1 MDISHV
7 GSLPRGRALADL
19 LIARE
24 KGEPVNGLEL
34 EGAIAARVREMVVRQ
49 VRAGITIVN
58 DGEQSRAGFQ
68 TYIVE
73 RMSGFGGE
81 STRRAPLD
89 YVEFPSFAALMAE
102 RMRKVAK
109 IRNAPMAV
117 APVAYVSTAAVAAEC
132 ARLSAALKEAGEEAG
147 QPGLAG
153 FMTAP
158 SPGIV
163 ATTLQ
168 NRHYDSDD
176 AYLDALADGL
186 RQEYAAILQ
195 AGLVLQ
201 VDAPDLAMERC
212 IKYQDLS
219 DAEFLERAERHVA
232 ALNRAVAGLDRS
244 RIRLHCCWGNW
255 DGPHMHD
262 MALASLLPVLY
273 RAEVGQLSIP
283 FANPR
288 HQHEYR
294 AFKAHP
300 FPSDRVL
307 LPGVVDTTCNYVEH
321 PQLIADR
328 IAQAVAVTGDA
339 ARVIPSTDCGFGTFA
354 GFDFVAEEV
363 VWAKLAMMREG
374 VALWESRRAGQ
385 R

>member
-1 MDISHV
+1 MDVTHV
-7 GSLPRGRALADL
+7 GSLPRGNALADL

-24 KGEPVNGLEL
+24 KGEAVDAAALDA
-34 EGAIAARVREMVVRQ
+34 AIAARVAEMVARQ
-49 VRAGITIVN
+49 VAAGITIAN

-81 STRRAPLD
+81 STRRAPMD
-89 YVEFPSFAALMAE
+89 YTEFPTFAALMAQ
-102 RMRKVAK
+102 RMRNVAK
-109 IRNAPMAV
+109 IRNAPVAK
-117 APVAYVSTAAVAAEC
+117 APVAYTSTAAVEAEC
-132 ARLSAALKEAGEEAG
+132 ARLNAALGGKV
-147 QPGLAG
+147 QG

-163 ATTLQ
+163 ATTLD

-176 AYLDALADGL
+176 AYLDALAAEL
-186 RQEYAAILQ
+186 AKEYRAIID

-212 IKYQDLS
+212 TKYQDLT
-219 DAEFLERAERHVA
+219 DEGFVAQADRHIA
-232 ALNRAVAGLDRS
+232 ALNRALDGLPRE

-255 DGPHMHD
+255 DGPHLHD
-262 MALASLLPVLY
+262 LALEKILPVLY
-273 RAEVGQLSIP
+273 RAHVGQLSIP

-294 AFKAHP
+294 AFEVHP

-307 LPGVVDTTCNYVEH
+307 VPGVVDTTCNYVEH
-321 PQLIADR
+321 PQVVADR
-328 IAQAVAVTGDA
+328 IAQAVAVTGDP

-363 VWAKLAMMREG
+363 VFEKLKAIRQG
-374 VALWESRRAGQ
+374 VAVYEAR
-385 R
+385 

>member
-1 MDISHV
+1 MDITHV
-7 GSLPRGRALADL
+7 GSLPRGRDLADL
-19 LIARE
+19 LILRE
-24 KGEPVNGLEL
+24 KREAYDEAALQA
-34 EGAIAARVREMVVRQ
+34 AIAERVAHVVARQ
-49 VRAGITIVN
+49 VAAGVTVAN

-81 STRRAPLD
+81 STRRPPLD
-89 YVEFPSFAALMAE
+89 YSEFPSFAALMAS
-102 RMRKVAK
+102 RMRNVAK
-109 IRNAPMAV
+109 VRNAPMAQ
-117 APVAYVSTAAVAAEC
+117 APVRYTSTDAVTAECDRLTAA
-132 ARLSAALKEAGEEAG
+132 L
-147 QPGLAG
+147 PGTVAG

-163 ATTLQ
+163 ATTLD
-168 NRHYDSDD
+168 NAHYDSDE
-176 AYLDALADGL
+176 AYLAALADEL
-186 RQEYAAILQ
+186 AKEYRAILD

-201 VDAPDLAMERC
+201 IDAPDLAMERC
-212 IKYQDLS
+212 IKFQDLT
-219 DAEFLERAERHVA
+219 DEGFVEQADRHVA
-232 ALNRAVAGLDRS
+232 ALNRALAGLPKE

-255 DGPHMHD
+255 DGPHLHD
-262 MALASLLPVLY
+262 LALAKILPVLY

-294 AFKAHP
+294 AFEAHP

-321 PQLIADR
+321 PEVIRAR
-328 IAQAVAVTGDA
+328 IGQAVAVTGDA
-339 ARVIPSTDCGFGTFA
+339 ARVIPCTDCGFGTFA

-363 VWAKLAMMREG
+363 VWEKLKTIRDG
-374 VALWESRRAGQ
+374 VALYEQQG
-385 R
+385 

>member
-1 MDISHV
+1 MDVTHV

-24 KGEPVNGLEL
+24 KGEAVDAAALDAAVAERVDAVVAQQLAAGVS
-34 EGAIAARVREMVVRQ
+34 IA
-49 VRAGITIVN
+49 N

-68 TYIVE
+68 TFIVE

-81 STRRAPLD
+81 SVRRAPLD
-89 YVEFPSFAALMAE
+89 YSEFPSFAKLMAE
-102 RMRKVAK
+102 RMRNVAK

-117 APVAYVSTAAVAAEC
+117 AAVSYDSTDAVAAEC
-132 ARLSAALKEAGEEAG
+132 ARLKAALSGRA
-147 QPGLAG
+147 QG
-153 FMTAP
+153 FMTSP

-168 NRHYDSDD
+168 NRHYDSED

-186 RQEYAAILQ
+186 AQEYRAILD
-195 AGLVLQ
+195 AGLTLQ
-201 VDAPDLAMERC
+201 IDAPDLAMERC

-219 DAEFLERAERHVA
+219 DADFVERAARHVA
-232 ALNRAVAGLDRS
+232 AINRAVSGLPRE

-262 MALASLLPVLY
+262 LELAKILPVLY
-273 RAEVGQLSIP
+273 GADAGQLSIP

-294 AFKAHP
+294 AFEKHP

-321 PQLIADR
+321 PQVIADR
-328 IAQAVAVTGDA
+328 IDQAVAVTGDP
-339 ARVIPSTDCGFGTFA
+339 ARVIPCTDCGFGTFA

-363 VWAKLAMMREG
+363 VWAKLSTIRKGIE
-374 VALWESRRAGQ
+374 LRQERRG
-385 R
+385 